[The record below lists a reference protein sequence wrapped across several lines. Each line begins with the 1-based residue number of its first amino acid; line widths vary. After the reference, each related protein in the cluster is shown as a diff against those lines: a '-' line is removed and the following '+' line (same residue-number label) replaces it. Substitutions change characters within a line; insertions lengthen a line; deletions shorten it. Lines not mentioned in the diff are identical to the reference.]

1 MDQTWENMDQTRKPL
16 LSRRRLGAAFLGLCA
31 PGALAAPALLSSP
44 AALAQSPGAA
54 GTVALLLPDN
64 VISRWEQQDRVF
76 FENAMKVENPR
87 AKVVVFNA
95 LGDPAK
101 QVAQAEAALTQDAK
115 VLVVIAQDTTAAAS
129 IVRAAHQQKV
139 PVIAYARMIPGAD
152 VDYFVG
158 KDSVQVGREQG
169 KWLAANTKDG
179 DTIVLLNGSPDDGN
193 AHLFNQG
200 YTSVLNPLFSSGRRK
215 LGGDLWIQGYDPAKA
230 QAAMEQLLTKNN
242 NQVQG
247 VLAANDGIAGG
258 AASALRERGL
268 DLPITGLDATLAG
281 VQRVMLGKQGM
292 TIMQPVADFAK
303 AAAKLSNLILGGQTP
318 PDSLFGQSTPDK
330 TKSVP
335 TIQIPT
341 VPIVKA
347 NVSEVVK
354 AGMYTQAQL
363 CQGIPAST
371 GGC

>member
-1 MDQTWENMDQTRKPL
+1 MKKTGEL
-16 LSRRRLGAAFLGLCA
+16 AVSRRRFGNVLLGLCA
-31 PGALAAPALLSSP
+31 ASALALPALVSSP
-44 AALAQSPGAA
+44 AALAQSG

-64 VISRWEQQDRVF
+64 IISRWEQQDRVF
-76 FENAMKVENPR
+76 FEAAMKAENPQ
-87 AKVVVFNA
+87 AKVLVFNA

-101 QVAQAEAALTQDAK
+101 QVAQAEAALTQEAQ
-115 VLVVIAQDTTAAAS
+115 VLVVAAQDTKAAAA
-129 IVRAAHQQKV
+129 IVTAAHQQKV
-139 PVIAYARMIPGAD
+139 PVVAYARMIPNAD

-158 KDSVQVGREQG
+158 KDSVQVGLEQG

-179 DTIVLLNGSPDDGN
+179 DTIGILNGSPDDGN

-200 YTSVLNPLFSSGRRK
+200 YMSVLNPLFSSGKRK

-230 QAAMEQLLTKNN
+230 QSAMEQLLTKNN

-268 DLPITGLDATLAG
+268 GLPLTGLDATQAG
-281 VQRVMLGKQGM
+281 VQRVILGTQGM

-303 AAAKLSNLILGGQTP
+303 AAAKIANILLLGKTP
-318 PDSLFGQSTPDK
+318 PASLFGAPTPDGK
-330 TKSVP
+330 KNVP
-335 TIQIPT
+335 TIQIAT
-341 VPIVKA
+341 VPITKS
-347 NVSEVVK
+347 NIIDVVN
-354 AGMYTQAQL
+354 ARMYTKAQL
-363 CQGIPAST
+363 CQGIPAGT